1 LRDVRIV
8 PLVESKVKQVKYV
21 DRRRANMDNCLVAE
35 GRIFGV
41 PEV

>member
-1 LRDVRIV
+1 MRIV
-8 PLVESKVKQVKYV
+8 PLVESKKVKQVKYV